1 LELLFRDVY
10 TTNGDRTRLR
20 QWVDLAKRVFG
31 M

>member
-1 LELLFRDVY
+1 LEILFRDVY

-20 QWVDLAKRVFG
+20 KWVEMTKKIFQ